1 MNLVTLFLACILAG
15 FALTKLPSNL
25 SFLSD
30 LGNLFNII
38 GALSMIVFS
47 FALLYQGVKGLIKK

>member
-15 FALTKLPSNL
+15 FALTNLPSNL